1 MNRFIAI
8 AMLVWLSIS
17 LPAFAATDAVSI
29 DYLPM
34 QEAADAVRT
43 QLSDSGKVAV
53 IASQRLLIIDDDST
67 HISKAKALLKRI
79 DRVPG
84 QYTAYL
90 NIEDISA
97 NASRSAQAS
106 GQVRMGEL
114 SGGWLTLQLKKRK
127 SQTNHRQS
135 FQLRTSSNLPGSIE
149 TGTLQSFNRTTRL
162 WLSGYGV
169 ISANS
174 VEMIPLT
181 SGFHITVSPAGM
193 DQVRVSIVPWMK
205 RLQANVQGQ
214 QEMLIDL
221 GTNNAPTMTPGNNA
235 NMRLNARPIINEQPV
250 IELIGAATE
259 LVIPV
264 DQSVTIAA
272 ANREAEKLGSA
283 LLSRFSTIGKRQFV
297 MHLRVTKE

>member
-1 MNRFIAI
+1 MNRFIAV
-8 AMLVWLSIS
+8 AMLVWLSTS
-17 LPAFAATDAVSI
+17 LPAFAATDAVNI

-43 QLSDSGKVAV
+43 QLSDSGKVAA
-53 IASQRLLIIDDDST
+53 IASQRLLIIDDDSA
-67 HISKAKALLKRI
+67 HINKAKALLKRI
-79 DRVPG
+79 DRAPG

-90 NIEDISA
+90 SIEDISA
-97 NASRSAQAS
+97 NISRSAQAS
-106 GQVRMGEL
+106 GQLSLGQL
-114 SGGWLTLQLKKRK
+114 SGGWLALQLKKRK
-127 SQTNHRQS
+127 SQSNHRQS

-193 DQVRVSIVPWMK
+193 DQLRVRIVPWMK

-221 GTNNAPTMTPGNNA
+221 GSSNAPTMTPGNSA
-235 NMRLNARPIINEQPV
+235 NMRLNARPVVNEQPV
-250 IELIGAATE
+250 IKLTGAATE

-272 ANREAEKLGSA
+272 ANREAEKLGGA

-297 MHLRVTKE
+297 IHLRVTKD